1 LLAAGANGISEPR
14 LHRGAAALRRGQC
27 TECPHQLIAVWECRR
42 DRQRRPPRHDMQRLL
57 HQIQI
62 APATRPRASAL
73 RLASRWRASAGD
85 GLRRYR
91 KAGVQHSGGDHLC
104 LLFRLDCGTRRQTFF
119 CPGRVRVA
127 DPACK
132 VRRYKPFSH
141 AESADNIFPVRVGSG
156 LPMQR
161 CAARP
166 HFTFTATAVS
176 RGIEPHQA
184 SDAERLCSTERAIL
198 ILRPVKAG

>member
-127 DPACK
+127 DPAMQDSAIQAFLSCGE
-132 VRRYKPFSH
+132 RGQYFSC
-141 AESADNIFPVRVGSG
+141 PGRVRVADAAMRGSPPLHLYG
-156 LPMQR
+156 HR
-161 CAARP
+161 CFKGHR
-166 HFTFTATAVS
+166 TTS
-176 RGIEPHQA
+176 
-184 SDAERLCSTERAIL
+184 SL
-198 ILRPVKAG
+198 